1 MACVYTR
8 WILRERPD
16 MQVIP
21 EIETG
26 HADLTAWRRH
36 IHRYPE
42 LAYEEVLTADF
53 VAEKLESWGLS
64 VHRGLARTGVVAT
77 LNRGLGRSIG
87 LRADMDALPIQE
99 ANAFEHRSRHSGKM
113 HACGHDGHTAMLLG
127 AARYLAEHGRFSGTV
142 QFIFQP
148 AEEAAGGAKV
158 MIDEGLFEQF
168 PVDAVFGMHNWP
180 GLEVGRFAMRSGPM
194 MASMDCFD
202 IAIVG
207 RGAHGALPHQGVDPV
222 STAAQVV
229 TALQTIVSRNV
240 NPLDAAVVSVTK
252 IHGGDAHNII
262 PHEVRLSGAIRC
274 FDKELRQLLRRRLV
288 EIVNGVC
295 ESLGASAA
303 IDFINEYPAVMNWD
317 EPTKLAAKV
326 AAGLVGSAKVD
337 AASAPVM
344 GSEDF
349 AYMLEQIPGCYVF
362 IGNGAGEGA
371 CMIHNPGYDFN
382 DAILPLGASYWARL
396 AETFLAQR
404 AG

>member
-1 MACVYTR
+1 M
-8 WILRERPD
+8 P
-16 MQVIP
+16 VIP

-36 IHRYPE
+36 IHSFPE

-53 VAEKLESWGLS
+53 VAEKLESWGLA

-77 LNRGLGRSIG
+77 LTRGHGSSVA

-99 ANAFEHRSRHSGKM
+99 ANGFDYRSRNAGKM
-113 HACGHDGHTAMLLG
+113 HACGHDGHTVMLLG
-127 AARYLAEHGRFSGTV
+127 AARHLAEHGRFSGTI

-158 MIDEGLFEQF
+158 MMDDGLFERF

-180 GLEVGRFAMRSGPM
+180 GLETGRFAMRIGPM

-202 IAIVG
+202 ICIEG

-222 STAAQVV
+222 TVAAQVV
-229 TALQTIVSRNV
+229 TALQSIVSRNV

-262 PHEVRLSGAIRC
+262 PNEIRLGGAIRC

-295 ESLGASAA
+295 AALGASAVV
-303 IDFINEYPAVMNWD
+303 DFISEYPAVINWV
-317 EPTKLAAKV
+317 EPTKLAVTV
-326 AAGLVGSAKVD
+326 AVGLVGESNVD

-349 AYMLEQIPGCYVF
+349 AYMLEQVPGCYVF
-362 IGNGAGEGA
+362 IGNGAGKGA
-371 CMIHNPGYDFN
+371 CMIHNPSYDFN
-382 DAILPLGASYWARL
+382 DAILPLGSSYWVRL
-396 AETFLAQR
+396 AEMFLDKPAS
-404 AG
+404 